1 MAWEYPKHA
10 CGHDGE
16 RVQMYGPYKE
26 RAYKLARMEEQDCA
40 QCRLAATKNEISDLP
55 ALQGTDKQ
63 IVWADNLRK
72 QALAELDKIA
82 ETKVDM
88 GGGNSEASEVVES
101 IFCLILAKIKK
112 QAQARF
118 WIDYGVKAYYS
129 GKSKSYIVNY
139 FLQYN
144 RNTLQAADAQN
155 LSDCLRIIQADADKF
170 DL

>member
-16 RVQMYGPYKE
+16 RVQMYGPYKD

-40 QCRLAATKNEISDLP
+40 QCRIAAIKNEISDLP

-63 IVWADNLRK
+63 IVWADDLRK
-72 QALAELDKIA
+72 QALAKLDKIA
-82 ETKVDM
+82 AAKVDM
-88 GGGNSEASEVVES
+88 GGGKPEASEVVES
-101 IFCLILAKIKK
+101 IFCLIFAKIKK

-118 WIDYGVKAYYS
+118 WIDGVVDYYS

-139 FLQYN
+139 FLQ
-144 RNTLQAADAQN
+144 RNGKALQAEGAQN
-155 LSDCLRIIQADADKF
+155 LSDCLRIIEADADKF

>member
-16 RVQMYGPYKE
+16 KIQMYGPYKD
-26 RAYKLARMEEQDCA
+26 RAYKLARMEEQECP
-40 QCRLAATKNEISDLP
+40 QCRIAAIRSEAGGLP

-63 IVWADNLRK
+63 IAWADDLRK
-72 QALAELDKIA
+72 QALAKLDKIA
-82 ETKVDM
+82 AAEVDM
-88 GGGNSEASEVVES
+88 GNGNPEASEVVEL

-118 WIDYGVKAYYS
+118 WIDGAVDYYS
-129 GKSKSYIVNY
+129 GKSKSYIANY
-139 FLQYN
+139 FLQ
-144 RNTLQAADAQN
+144 RNGKALQAAGAQN